1 MSHDRPLIVPVLVAL
16 AALGGLALWPVLEG
30 VGLSLPPLAVVLIAG
45 GSVLSAAFVLT
56 WTVDASERDV
66 PAVLALSVLAL
77 IGILPELAV
86 DATYAW
92 SSASEPDDARYVIA
106 AMTGGNRLL
115 LGAGWPLIVL
125 VGALWLGR
133 RTVTLPRDTQ
143 LILAVLWLASLWCL
157 VPTFLGRLT
166 IFDAAALV
174 ALYGVAILGAA
185 RGPAHGPSDED
196 VPMVGPARLLAK
208 LPRWPRWIGLLAA
221 LGLAAYT
228 IVLSAEPFADNLVE
242 LGRSSDLEAFLLIQW
257 IAPLASE
264 APEFLVA
271 VILALVGH
279 PSKGLV
285 VLIAAKLSQWTLVV
299 GAMPLVTSIAAGEL
313 RSVPLDDRQTGEI
326 GLTIAQTALGV
337 ALLAGL
343 RLGPWSAAAIFA
355 LFLVQLAVPGSEP
368 RAIFAW
374 IYVALAVGVLVVSGR
389 SRRAT
394 LDLVRAVLAA
404 VGLTTPPP
412 DRTGESV

>member
-1 MSHDRPLIVPVLVAL
+1 MSERPPILAVLVAL
-16 AALGGLALWPVLEG
+16 AALGGLALWPLVEG
-30 VGLSLPPLAVVLIAG
+30 IGLAPPPLAVVLIAG
-45 GSVLSAAFVLT
+45 ASVLSAAFVLT
-56 WTVDASERDV
+56 WTVDAAERDV

-77 IGILPELAV
+77 IGILPEFAI

-92 SSASEPDDARYVIA
+92 SAATEPDDARYVIA
-106 AMTGGNRLL
+106 SMTGGNRLL

-133 RTVTLPRDTQ
+133 RTVTLPPDAR
-143 LILAVLWLASLWCL
+143 LNLAVLSLASLWCL

-166 IFDAAALV
+166 IIDAAALA
-174 ALYGVAILGAA
+174 ALYGVAIVGAA
-185 RGPAHGPSDED
+185 RGPADDPSGED
-196 VPMVGPARLLAK
+196 VPMVGPARLLAQ

-221 LGLAAYT
+221 LGLAAFT
-228 IVLSAEPFADNLVE
+228 ILQSAEPFADNLVE
-242 LGRSSDLEAFLLIQW
+242 LGRSSGLEEFLLIQW
-257 IAPLASE
+257 VAPLASE

-271 VILALVGH
+271 VILAMVGH
-279 PSKGLV
+279 PAKGLV
-285 VLIAAKLSQWTLVV
+285 VLIAAKLSQWTLLV

-313 RSVPLDDRQTGEI
+313 RSVPLDDRQTGEL

-343 RLGPWSAAAIFA
+343 RLGPWSAGAIFA

-368 RAIFAW
+368 RGIFAW
-374 IYVALAVGVLVVSGR
+374 IYVALAVGVFVVSGR

-394 LDLVRAVLAA
+394 LDLGRAVLAA
-404 VGLTTPPP
+404 IGLVAPLPES
-412 DRTGESV
+412 TGDQV